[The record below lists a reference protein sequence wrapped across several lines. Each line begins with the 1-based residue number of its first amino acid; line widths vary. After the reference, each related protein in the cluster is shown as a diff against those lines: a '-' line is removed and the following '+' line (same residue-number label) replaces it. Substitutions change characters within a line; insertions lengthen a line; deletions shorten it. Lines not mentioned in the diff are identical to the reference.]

1 VSFEHDGYEVFRGV
15 VDQNSMAEVALAV
28 HKACVLFRES
38 EAQRS
43 AGISLSEY
51 MEQHPDRNPGVTRE
65 GLADEPY
72 ILGNLAALDVRFR
85 RLIVQ
90 ESLWQLAASLLS
102 VQFADV
108 VYHYAQVVRKP
119 GRIGPALSWH
129 RDYGNTYISTD
140 GPYFV
145 RLLIPVQGMGQ
156 ENGGTGVVSRSNLIS
171 EGLLGEGNQESG
183 FGAVYPSLSSG
194 DVLALHSKTV
204 HGGGTNRSATDR
216 DLLAIQF
223 GVLGAR
229 LLHSADGESLTLTNR
244 DAFLRSV

>member
-156 ENGGTGVVSRSNLIS
+156 ENGGTGVVSRSN
-171 EGLLGEGNQESG
+171 
-183 FGAVYPSLSSG
+183 PSLKVCSEKAIKRV
-194 DVLALHSKTV
+194 D
-204 HGGGTNRSATDR
+204 SAPST
-216 DLLAIQF
+216 
-223 GVLGAR
+223 
-229 LLHSADGESLTLTNR
+229 
-244 DAFLRSV
+244 LRSVLATSSRYIRRQYMVVERIAAPPTVICSPFSSVCSGLGSSIRRTVKA